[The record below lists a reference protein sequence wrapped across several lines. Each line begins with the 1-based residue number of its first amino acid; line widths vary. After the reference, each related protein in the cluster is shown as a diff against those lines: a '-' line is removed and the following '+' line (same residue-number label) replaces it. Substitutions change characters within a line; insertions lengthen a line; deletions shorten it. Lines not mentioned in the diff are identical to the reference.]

1 MVDWDEILFLNQELL
16 KIDIDSN
23 RDEIETMQ
31 IVLGHKK
38 SR

>member
-1 MVDWDEILFLNQELL
+1 MVDWDEILYLNQELL

-23 RDEIETMQ
+23 RDEIETMK